1 MASLCPA
8 ISATLAGCASL
19 AVAEREVALW
29 LWTGIVCVRWTKAEN
44 PEADCQWLLHP
55 ETLRA
60 LRCTVT
66 VTHADLALFAGR
78 HDHCCIFQT
87 SPGDPL

>member
-1 MASLCPA
+1 M
-8 ISATLAGCASL
+8 
-19 AVAEREVALW
+19 R
-29 LWTGIVCVRWTKAEN
+29 N

-55 ETLRA
+55 ETPRA

-78 HDHCCIFQT
+78 RDHRCIFQT